1 MGRALAGHFAL
12 ANWFLRIL
20 SEMAVL
26 MHCTYLKIRLRRL
39 GEFDFVVLPSKWL
52 GSSPPL
58 RFSSIAKGL
67 DTSRWAG
74 PKRNRVRVHCE
85 VHRVNC
91 NLWPEL
97 FLVVSHR
104 VKSVDHPFC

>member
-12 ANWFLRIL
+12 ANWFLGIL
-20 SEMAVL
+20 SGKAVL
-26 MHCTYLKIRLRRL
+26 MHCTCLKIRIRRL

-52 GSSPPL
+52 GSSPQL

-104 VKSVDHPFC
+104 LKSVDHPFC

>member
-52 GSSPPL
+52 GSSPQL

-74 PKRNRVRVHCE
+74 PKRNRVRVTARFIVSIAIYGRSCF
-85 VHRVNC
+85 
-91 NLWPEL
+91 LW
-97 FLVVSHR
+97 FHTG
-104 VKSVDHPFC
+104 

>member
-12 ANWFLRIL
+12 ANWFLGIL

-74 PKRNRVRVHCE
+74 PKRNRVRAARFVSIAMAG
-85 VHRVNC
+85 
-91 NLWPEL
+91 
-97 FLVVSHR
+97 VVSCG
-104 VKSVDHPFC
+104 FTG